1 MDAVRER
8 PPITLPTYDFDRLVT
23 FGLAAYQRGDPD
35 ADFLLSELERAAS
48 FGAPRRLGDVVA
60 VTCRV
65 AYRLDDEPTV
75 RACRLVYPSNGIAS
89 EEEISAASSL
99 GVAMLGL
106 GRGDRMPFR
115 DNATGRDH
123 VVEVADVGP
132 PQRTDDAV
140 PHRPFER
147 LLR

>member
-1 MDAVRER
+1 MGAVRKP

-23 FGLAAYQRGDPD
+23 LGLAAYQRGDPE

-48 FGAPRRLGDVVA
+48 FDARPPLGDVVV

-65 AYRLDDEPTV
+65 TYRLDDEPTV
-75 RACRLVYPSNGIAS
+75 HARRLVYPSNVIAS
-89 EEEISAASSL
+89 EDEISATSPL

-115 DNATGRDH
+115 DTATGREH
-123 VVEVADVGP
+123 VVEIADVGP
-132 PQRTDDAV
+132 PRCTNDAV
-140 PHRPFER
+140 PPRPFDR
-147 LLR
+147 LLG